1 MFWLSQDSEQTGKCD
16 STPTHIYKINIIK
29 AIIPPVSTMAVRQFC
44 RKPNWG
50 CLLPTEFMSMRA
62 LAPDPRQD
70 DRFMRQ
76 KLAVSK
82 ELYQQDLKGHYGCVN
97 AIEFSNGEG
106 DYIASGL
113 FI

>member
-1 MFWLSQDSEQTGKCD
+1 M
-16 STPTHIYKINIIK
+16 
-29 AIIPPVSTMAVRQFC
+29 
-44 RKPNWG
+44 
-50 CLLPTEFMSMRA
+50 PTEFMTQRA

-76 KLAVSK
+76 KLAVTK

-113 FI
+113 KLAHKLSDQRYGYLLT